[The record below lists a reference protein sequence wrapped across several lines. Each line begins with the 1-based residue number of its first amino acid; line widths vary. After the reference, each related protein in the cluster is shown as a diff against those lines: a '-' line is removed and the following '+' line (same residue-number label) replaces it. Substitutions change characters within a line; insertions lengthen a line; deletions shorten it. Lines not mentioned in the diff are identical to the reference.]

1 MKPSLLPSR
10 SLGAK
15 EVRALAHPLRL
26 RMLESLADA
35 PATASMLAR
44 ELGESSGATSYHLR
58 ALAAAG
64 LIIEDLDRR
73 KGRERWWKRDPER
86 VGLISSAPAEDPEY
100 DAAVAQLESTMVG
113 RDEDAIRRYI
123 HQRREG
129 EHSDSWRETAFI
141 GGWTVYATQEE
152 VDELSELVVR
162 WLRARQKPG
171 GSRDP
176 KTPLV
181 YVTYRA
187 LPQTCRQ
194 RSRMADRSFAGQL
207 NRESEAWVAEG
218 IVSAEQAAAIRGRY
232 ADHREERR
240 GAPRPRSP

>member
-1 MKPSLLPSR
+1 MRLYGSDVKPSLLASR

-64 LIIEDLDRR
+64 LILEDFDRR

-113 RDEDAIRRYI
+113 RDEDALRRYV

-141 GGWTVYATQEE
+141 GGWTVYASQQE
-152 VDELSELVVR
+152 VDELS
-162 WLRARQKPG
+162 
-171 GSRDP
+171 
-176 KTPLV
+176 
-181 YVTYRA
+181 
-187 LPQTCRQ
+187 
-194 RSRMADRSFAGQL
+194 
-207 NRESEAWVAEG
+207 
-218 IVSAEQAAAIRGRY
+218 
-232 ADHREERR
+232 
-240 GAPRPRSP
+240 

>member
-10 SLGAK
+10 SLGAR

-26 RMLESLADA
+26 RMLESLMDG

-64 LIIEDLDRR
+64 LIVEELDRR
-73 KGRERWWKRDPER
+73 KGRERWWKREPQT

-100 DAAVAQLESTMVG
+100 DAAVAQLESTMMT

-123 HQRREG
+123 HARSEG
-129 EHSDSWRETAFI
+129 EHTDSWRETAFI
-141 GGWTVYATQEE
+141 GGWMVYATEEE
-152 VDELSELVVR
+152 VNELSEFVVT
-162 WLRARQKPG
+162 WLRARRKPEEE
-171 GSRDP
+171 REPD
-176 KTPLV
+176 TPLV

-187 LPQTCRQ
+187 FPQTPTAKT
-194 RSRMADRSFAGQL
+194 S
-207 NRESEAWVAEG
+207 
-218 IVSAEQAAAIRGRY
+218 
-232 ADHREERR
+232 
-240 GAPRPRSP
+240 

>member
-1 MKPSLLPSR
+1 MVYAMKPSLLPSR
-10 SLGAK
+10 SLGAR

-26 RMLESLADA
+26 RMLESLSDG

-64 LIIEDLDRR
+64 LIVEELDRR
-73 KGRERWWKRDPER
+73 KGRERWWKREPQT

-100 DAAVAQLESTMVG
+100 DAAVAQLESTMIN

-123 HQRREG
+123 HARGED

-141 GGWTVYATQEE
+141 GGWMVYATEEE
-152 VDELSELVVR
+152 VEELSEFVVR
-162 WLRARQKPG
+162 WLRARRKPEEE
-171 GSRDP
+171 REPD
-176 KTPLV
+176 TPLV

-187 LPQTCRQ
+187 LPQTPTK
-194 RSRMADRSFAGQL
+194 D
-207 NRESEAWVAEG
+207 
-218 IVSAEQAAAIRGRY
+218 
-232 ADHREERR
+232 
-240 GAPRPRSP
+240 

>member
-1 MKPSLLPSR
+1 MVSRMKPSLFPSR

-26 RMLESLADA
+26 RMLESLSDG

-64 LIIEDLDRR
+64 LIVEELDRR
-73 KGRERWWKRDPER
+73 KGRERWWKREPQS

-100 DAAVAQLESTMVG
+100 DAAVAQLESTMIE

-123 HQRREG
+123 HARGED
-129 EHSDSWRETAFI
+129 EHSDAWRESAFI
-141 GGWTVYATQEE
+141 GGWTVYATREE
-152 VDELSELVVR
+152 VEELSEYIVR
-162 WLRARQKPG
+162 WLRARRKPEEE
-171 GSRDP
+171 RDP
-176 KTPLV
+176 DTPLV

-187 LPQTCRQ
+187 MPQTPTAK
-194 RSRMADRSFAGQL
+194 S
-207 NRESEAWVAEG
+207 
-218 IVSAEQAAAIRGRY
+218 
-232 ADHREERR
+232 
-240 GAPRPRSP
+240 

>member
-1 MKPSLLPSR
+1 MKPSLWPSR
-10 SLGAK
+10 SLGAR

-26 RMLESLADA
+26 RMLESLGDG

-64 LIIEDLDRR
+64 LIVEELDKR
-73 KGRERWWKRDPER
+73 KGRERWWKREPQT

-100 DAAVAQLESTMVG
+100 NAAVAQLESTMVG
-113 RDEDAIRRYI
+113 RDEEGLRRYV

-129 EHSDSWRETAFI
+129 KHSDSWRETAFI

-152 VDELSELVVR
+152 VQELSELVVR
-162 WLRARQKPG
+162 WLRARQRPAEK
-171 GSRDP
+171 RDSS
-176 KTPLV
+176 TPLV

-187 LPQTCRQ
+187 MPQEPT
-194 RSRMADRSFAGQL
+194 
-207 NRESEAWVAEG
+207 AE
-218 IVSAEQAAAIRGRY
+218 
-232 ADHREERR
+232 
-240 GAPRPRSP
+240 